1 MQKIQKK
8 QIREFMDAD
17 YKPLQRIR
25 ARKSFS
31 RKVELLKE
39 KSIVENHHK
48 WSTEENIKYVK
59 FLAKNKQK
67 FVGQDK
73 TKRYRIFNKMALHL
87 KTRNATQCRT
97 HHQKML
103 LKYKTLE

>member
-1 MQKIQKK
+1 MQKIQNK

-17 YKPLQRIR
+17 YKPLQRIH
-25 ARKSFS
+25 ARKSFQ

-39 KSIVENHHK
+39 KAIVKNHHK
-48 WSTEENIKYVK
+48 WSPEENIKYIR
-59 FLAKNKQK
+59 FLIKNKQK
-67 FVGQDK
+67 FFDSDK
-73 TKRYRIFNKMALHL
+73 TKRYRIFNKMAIYLR
-87 KTRNATQCRT
+87 TRNATQCRT